1 MGRKL
6 SDIIYPILPIF
17 LQNTG
22 FSIYGQI
29 WQHRRFGGIF
39 DEELRKCVGR
49 ELYTAAQWE
58 AYQTVQLRNL
68 LLHAFETVP
77 FYKDKYKKHGITSAV
92 LSSFEL
98 EDLSKL
104 PYLTKEE
111 LRKYGKSTLLS
122 RKREPGGQFFSSSGS
137 TGTPTAILYSRPFHQ
152 RWSAVFEARIR
163 YWAGVNRHIARG
175 MIGGRLIVPPSQKT
189 PPFYRINKAE
199 QQIYFS
205 INHLKKET
213 AYDYIEAIQKYDL
226 EYMTGYAA
234 SNYLLAKYSLDL
246 GIKNKEL
253 KAVIT
258 SSELLTTKMRSVFH
272 KAYQCDTY
280 DSWSGI
286 EACGLISECEYHS
299 LHISPD
305 VGIIELATVGESIK
319 GNDLK
324 EVICTGLLN
333 YDQPLI
339 RYKIGDLVSV
349 SNVLACKC
357 GRNMPAID
365 SIIGRIDD
373 IVTLPDGRQFSSFNR
388 FFAEIKGI
396 AEAQVIQKKLD
407 YFVINIVPSDDYSQ
421 QTKKEIEALFFNRI
435 GLVALKINELD
446 YIPRNFN
453 GKFKAVI
460 SEVPLQ

>member
-1 MGRKL
+1 MGRRL

-22 FSIYGQI
+22 FSIYGRI
-29 WQHRRFGGIF
+29 WQNRRFGGIF
-39 DEELRKCVGR
+39 DEELGKYIDR
-49 ELYTAAQWE
+49 ESYTAAQWE
-58 AYQTVQLRNL
+58 AYQTVQLRKL
-68 LLHAFETVP
+68 LLHAYETVP
-77 FYKDKYKKHGITSAV
+77 FYKAKYKNHGITSAV

-111 LRKYGKSTLLS
+111 LRKYGKSSLVS
-122 RKREPGGQFFSSSGS
+122 VKREQGGQFFSSSGS
-137 TGTPTAILYSRPFHQ
+137 TGTPTSILYSRPFHQ
-152 RWSAVFEARIR
+152 RWSAAFEARIR
-163 YWAGVNRHIARG
+163 YWAGVNRHTARG
-175 MIGGRLIVPPSQKT
+175 MIGGRLVVPLSQKT

-199 QQIYFS
+199 RQIYFS

-234 SNYLLAKYSLDL
+234 SNYLLAKYALDL
-246 GIKNKEL
+246 GIKSKAL

-286 EACGLISECEYHS
+286 EACGLISECEYHR

-305 VGIIELATVGESIK
+305 VGIIELDKVGQSDES
-319 GNDLK
+319 NSLK
-324 EVICTGLLN
+324 EVVCTGLLN

-349 SNVLACKC
+349 SNAPDCKC
-357 GRNMPAID
+357 GRNLPTID
-365 SIIGRIDD
+365 SIIGRMDD

-396 AEAQVIQKKLD
+396 AEAQVIQKQLD
-407 YFVINIVPSDDYSQ
+407 RFELNIVPADDYSQ
-421 QTKKEIEALFFNRI
+421 QTIKDIEALFFKRI
-435 GLVALKINELD
+435 GLVDLKINELD

-460 SEVPLQ
+460 SEVTQQ